1 MIISERIIKV
11 LKERNMTQAEFAK
24 QVGISTST
32 ISEWKKRKT
41 NPTVEKIMDICNVLQ
56 ITPEQLLTGKGI
68 EDEEEIA
75 AASPESKF
83 TPGDVQMIED
93 YHNLKE
99 EQQKRLMA
107 YMEALKKIER
117 YFLMKTKEQNIM
129 DNYGEIIIYQTEDGL
144 TKLEVKME
152 NDTVWLTQ
160 AQLVELYQ
168 SSKANVSE
176 HITNIFKEGELVQ
189 EAVVRK
195 FRTTASDGKNYNVL
209 HYNLDMIISLGY
221 RINSATATK
230 FRQWATQRL
239 KEYII
244 KGFTIDDER
253 LKGNGGGNYWK
264 ELLDRIR
271 DIRSSEKVLYRQVLD
286 LYATSVDYNPKSDE
300 SIQFS
305 FITRPTVI
313 LRQK

>member
-1 MIISERIIKV
+1 MASEVSLMIISERIIKV

-75 AASPESKF
+75 ATSPESKF

-117 YFLMKTKEQNIM
+117 L
-129 DNYGEIIIYQTEDGL
+129 ED
-144 TKLEVKME
+144 M
-152 NDTVWLTQ
+152 
-160 AQLVELYQ
+160 
-168 SSKANVSE
+168 
-176 HITNIFKEGELVQ
+176 
-189 EAVVRK
+189 
-195 FRTTASDGKNYNVL
+195 
-209 HYNLDMIISLGY
+209 
-221 RINSATATK
+221 
-230 FRQWATQRL
+230 
-239 KEYII
+239 
-244 KGFTIDDER
+244 
-253 LKGNGGGNYWK
+253 
-264 ELLDRIR
+264 
-271 DIRSSEKVLYRQVLD
+271 
-286 LYATSVDYNPKSDE
+286 
-300 SIQFS
+300 
-305 FITRPTVI
+305 
-313 LRQK
+313 